1 MSDSESCRSYAQVHA
16 TPRSFPVPVDTTTQN
31 PWLRV
36 WTAAFLVLQDII
48 VRRKDWQKC
57 LGSARPVSWSVCA
70 VLFFCFLFFF
80 FCPKI
85 QSQQYGLVYQ
95 CQDFILFAML
105 FVSHGQQISRKQSW
119 KSWWSRRRKCRLS
132 VRHHSFLAS
141 WDTVLLFLPER
152 Y

>member
-1 MSDSESCRSYAQVHA
+1 MIQSHADLMHRYTPRHAVSLSPWILQPRTHDSEFGQLPSLSSRTLLWEGKIDKSVWEVQGRSVGV
-16 TPRSFPVPVDTTTQN
+16 S
-31 PWLRV
+31 
-36 WTAAFLVLQDII
+36 VL
-48 VRRKDWQKC
+48 C
-57 LGSARPVSWSVCA
+57 
-70 VLFFCFLFFF
+70 FFFVFFFF